1 MSKSSSE
8 QRLDALVLRTVNR
21 SIDFLTKSPAGGRAE
36 RKYTPKNNV
45 PVKLKAQSL
54 LVHF

>member
-8 QRLDALVLRTVNR
+8 QRLDAVVLRTVNR
-21 SIDFLTKSPAGGRAE
+21 GIDLLTKSPAGGLNANIRL
-36 RKYTPKNNV
+36 RSNV

-54 LVHF
+54 SVHF